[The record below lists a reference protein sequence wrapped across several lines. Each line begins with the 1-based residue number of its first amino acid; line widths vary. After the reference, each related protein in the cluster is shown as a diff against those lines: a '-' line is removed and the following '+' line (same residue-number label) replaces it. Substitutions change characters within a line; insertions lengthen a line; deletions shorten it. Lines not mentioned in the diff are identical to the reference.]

1 MENLTLNH
9 QICTH
14 QSCLE
19 KFAFSFTKD
28 VENANDL
35 VQDTLIKAIR
45 YHHLY
50 KAGTNL
56 RGWLFTIMRNTFIND
71 YRRDGRKNALIQT
84 SDDLSSFQ
92 LKQSAAKNYGEG
104 KFVMEDINKA
114 MARLQPEYSGPFL
127 RYFEGYKYHEIA
139 EELSI
144 PIGTVKTRIHMAR
157 QFLKNELKMYKAA

>member
-1 MENLTLNH
+1 MENSTLNH

-19 KFAFSFTKD
+19 
-28 VENANDL
+28 N
-35 VQDTLIKAIR
+35 
-45 YHHLY
+45 
-50 KAGTNL
+50 
-56 RGWLFTIMRNTFIND
+56 
-71 YRRDGRKNALIQT
+71 
-84 SDDLSSFQ
+84 
-92 LKQSAAKNYGEG
+92 GES

-139 EELSI
+139 DELNI

-157 QFLKNELKMYKAA
+157 QFLKNELKMYNKRLEMMH